1 MITTLI
7 NHLNL
12 TLGDQKVCFDC
23 WCAVAGMRTDTD
35 MIRKKDSTEKV
46 ITAYTKGDEVYL
58 KPDGSTRGRST
69 RDRPADK
76 LTSAI
81 SFLAHFVS
89 ESAGNVQHLVPN

>member
-1 MITTLI
+1 
-7 NHLNL
+7 
-12 TLGDQKVCFDC
+12 
-23 WCAVAGMRTDTD
+23 MRTDTD

-46 ITAYTKGDEVYL
+46 ITAYKKGDEVYM
-58 KPDGSTRGRST
+58 KPDGSTRDRHT

-89 ESAGNVQHLVPN
+89 DSAGNVQHLVPN